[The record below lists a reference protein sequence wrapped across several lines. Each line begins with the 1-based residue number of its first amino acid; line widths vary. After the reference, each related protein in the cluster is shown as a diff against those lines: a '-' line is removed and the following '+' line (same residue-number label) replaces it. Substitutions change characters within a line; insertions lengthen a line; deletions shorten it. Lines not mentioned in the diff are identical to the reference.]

1 MILKNIRFS
10 YLRTDSV
17 LDRMDALSKLII
29 VIVLSIAV
37 YFYKNPLE
45 LLPMPII
52 LFVLSLAL
60 GKVKLPV
67 AFWSFMV
74 FVTFGLFVAFF
85 QLLSHQ
91 SGDYLYKLGIFKIT
105 PSGLYLAELFVLRL
119 TTIGSAALLFLWTT
133 SPKNFTTALVYLGVP
148 YRFAFAVLVALRFL
162 PLIQDDISK
171 IKDAHLIRG
180 MKQEK
185 GIEGIFNN
193 WQRYMFPIL
202 VDGLRKAET
211 TSIAMDSRGFGLYK
225 TRTYTEYFSW
235 TKSGVALAVCIIVLI
250 LGIGFVWG
258 FGFDPPRYNI

>member
-10 YLRTDSV
+10 YLRIDSV
-17 LDRMDALSKLII
+17 LNRMDALSKLIL

-45 LLPMPII
+45 LLPIPII
-52 LFVLSLAL
+52 LYVLALVL
-60 GKVKLPV
+60 GKVKFPV
-67 AFWSFMV
+67 ASCSFMV

-85 QLLSHQ
+85 QLVSHQ
-91 SGDYLYKLGIFKIT
+91 AGDYLYKLGIFKIT
-105 PSGLYLAELFVLRL
+105 PMGLYLAELFVLRL

-185 GIEGIFNN
+185 GIGGIFNN

-202 VDGLRKAET
+202 VDGLRKSET

-225 TRTYTEYFSW
+225 TRTYTEDFRW
-235 TKSGVALAVCIIVLI
+235 TKSGVTLAVCIIALI
-250 LGIGFVWG
+250 VTIGLIWG
-258 FGFDPPRYNI
+258 FGFAPPRYNT